1 MVGQTTLKPKYLY
14 VKIVLSLFYDINMI
28 GLKLL
33 FVQVISKLFFNTTL
47 TLKCSFKCYYEFY
60 PSLIDMFLS

>member
-1 MVGQTTLKPKYLY
+1 MVGQTTLEPKYLY

-33 FVQVISKLFFNTTL
+33 FVQVISKLFF
-47 TLKCSFKCYYEFY
+47 
-60 PSLIDMFLS
+60 LISDIKAFF